1 MAAAVPF
8 PRPLYNAW
16 RRTRRPQRRTLG
28 MTTFATSSPLGA
40 VRVDVR
46 RAEEAPAL
54 SQAIPDLEADLRRAK
69 WLADWLDTK
78 FELGGVRFG
87 LDGIVGLIPVVG
99 DTLGA
104 LAGVYPIWVARRHRL
119 GKAVQARM
127 ALNLLTEWAVGA
139 VPFVGD
145 AFDVAFKANV
155 RNVRLLERAAAKVC
169 GSK

>member
-1 MAAAVPF
+1 
-8 PRPLYNAW
+8 
-16 RRTRRPQRRTLG
+16 
-28 MTTFATSSPLGA
+28 MTTFATSSPVGA

-46 RAEEAPAL
+46 RADAVPAAA
-54 SQAIPDLEADLRRAK
+54 QAVPDLEADLRRAR

-78 FELGGVRFG
+78 FEFGGVRFG

-104 LAGVYPIWVARRHRL
+104 LTGVYPIWVAKRHRL
-119 GKAVQARM
+119 GKAVQTRM
-127 ALNLLTEWAVGA
+127 ALNLLAEWAVGA

-155 RNVRLLERAAAKVC
+155 RNVRLLERAAEKARRGK
-169 GSK
+169 